1 MKRKYVHIKQHDITD
16 CGCACIAMIA
26 ETYGLKLP
34 VAAIREAS
42 GTDRHGTSAYG
53 VIKAAEQFGFAGEGL
68 EGSPEEFMQADFQL
82 PCIAHVITKEGM
94 EHYIVVYEIHKDK
107 LIIADPA
114 KDGIKEEK
122 PEKFFEIWSG
132 VVLELKK
139 TEKFRKGNRKKGT
152 LTGFLKLLFPQK
164 KLFFLIIFCS
174 FLLTAI
180 GIITSFYFQIIMDIV
195 VPENSYRLLTG
206 VSLAAI
212 ALYVGESIF
221 SAVRTH
227 MMIKVGQN
235 IDYSLYLGYFEH
247 VLHLP
252 MGFFTSRK
260 NGEIFSRFADAGK
273 IRDAIANTALSAVL
287 DTSMAVI
294 GGVVLFKA
302 NYILFLIALCMMILY
317 GIFVFSFNKPIKNA
331 DKQAMEDYSQMRSY
345 FLESLNGIETVKS
358 YHAENKVEKKST
370 SLFQTAQKSDFKANK
385 IMNLQ
390 SFLTNL
396 VHGIGGT
403 AILWIGTI
411 SVLNGEMTFGEL
423 MTFNSLLGYFLSPVQ
438 NILNLQTSMQS
449 AIASAERLKD
459 IMDLKQESE
468 SDDNRTENPE
478 SLFASVSISNLA
490 FRYGTREL
498 TLHDINM
505 TIQAGEKIA
514 LVGESGSG
522 KTTLAKLLLNF
533 YQPEKGTIRIG
544 EIPLEKINLAVLRN
558 KVVYISQNN
567 FLFSGTV
574 MENLKLGSKDA
585 DEEEIKEICRQVKA
599 DDFIMEMPLGYQ
611 TVLDENG
618 NNLSGGQ
625 KQRLSI
631 ARALI
636 QKPDILIMDEATSNL
651 DNITE
656 QAVQDTINHLSE
668 KMTVI
673 IIAHRLSTIRSCDRI
688 FVMQKG
694 SIIEEGTHE
703 ELIAGQGCYYQMQ
716 KAM

>member
-1 MKRKYVHIKQHDITD
+1 M
-16 CGCACIAMIA
+16 
-26 ETYGLKLP
+26 L
-34 VAAIREAS
+34 
-42 GTDRHGTSAYG
+42 
-53 VIKAAEQFGFAGEGL
+53 
-68 EGSPEEFMQADFQL
+68 
-82 PCIAHVITKEGM
+82 
-94 EHYIVVYEIHKDK
+94 
-107 LIIADPA
+107 
-114 KDGIKEEK
+114 
-122 PEKFFEIWSG
+122 
-132 VVLELKK
+132 
-139 TEKFRKGNRKKGT
+139 
-152 LTGFLKLLFPQK
+152 
-164 KLFFLIIFCS
+164 S
-174 FLLTAI
+174 FLC
-180 GIITSFYFQIIMDIV
+180 
-195 VPENSYRLLTG
+195 EH
-206 VSLAAI
+206 
-212 ALYVGESIF
+212 
-221 SAVRTH
+221 AV
-227 MMIKVGQN
+227 
-235 IDYSLYLGYFEH
+235 
-247 VLHLP
+247 
-252 MGFFTSRK
+252 
-260 NGEIFSRFADAGK
+260 
-273 IRDAIANTALSAVL
+273 
-287 DTSMAVI
+287 
-294 GGVVLFKA
+294 
-302 NYILFLIALCMMILY
+302 
-317 GIFVFSFNKPIKNA
+317 
-331 DKQAMEDYSQMRSY
+331 
-345 FLESLNGIETVKS
+345 
-358 YHAENKVEKKST
+358 
-370 SLFQTAQKSDFKANK
+370 
-385 IMNLQ
+385 
-390 SFLTNL
+390 
-396 VHGIGGT
+396 
-403 AILWIGTI
+403 
-411 SVLNGEMTFGEL
+411 
-423 MTFNSLLGYFLSPVQ
+423 
-438 NILNLQTSMQS
+438 NLQTSMQS

-468 SDDNRTENPE
+468 SDDSRTENPE